1 MKMIVARDYEELS
14 KKAADKIVQVIENK
28 PNAVL
33 GLATGSTPVGMYKQL
48 VAYNKDKLVDFS
60 YVTTFNLDEYLGIP
74 AEHPQSYQYFM
85 KDNLFNH
92 INIDQSKTHV
102 PNGMAED
109 IELECKTYDEMIR
122 AHGGID
128 IQVLGIGNNGHIG
141 FNEPDDELIV
151 GTHVTSLT
159 QDTIKAN
166 ARFFDSM
173 DEVPTKAITMGLGD
187 IMKAKEIILI
197 ASGEA
202 KADIISKL
210 LAGKI
215 DTQVPASLLQVHPN
229 VTVIVDEVAAKLIK

>member
-1 MKMIVARDYEELS
+1 MRMIIARDYQELS
-14 KKAADKIVQVIENK
+14 KKAADIIAEVIKNK

-33 GLATGSTPVGMYKQL
+33 GLATGSTPIGMYKQL
-48 VAYNKDKLVDFS
+48 VTYNKDKLVDFS
-60 YVTTFNLDEYLGIP
+60 KVTTFNLDEYVGIP
-74 AEHPQSYQYFM
+74 ANHPKSYQYFM
-85 KDNLFNH
+85 KDNFFDH
-92 INIDQSKTHV
+92 TNIDQKRTHI
-102 PNGMAED
+102 PNGMTSN
-109 IELECKTYDEMIR
+109 IELECNDYDEMIR

-141 FNEPDDELIV
+141 FNEPDDTLTV
-151 GTHVTSLT
+151 GTHVTRLT
-159 QDTIKAN
+159 EDTIKAN

-215 DTQVPASLLQVHPN
+215 DTQMPASLLQIHPN
-229 VTVIVDEVAAKLIK
+229 VTVIVDQLAGQLI